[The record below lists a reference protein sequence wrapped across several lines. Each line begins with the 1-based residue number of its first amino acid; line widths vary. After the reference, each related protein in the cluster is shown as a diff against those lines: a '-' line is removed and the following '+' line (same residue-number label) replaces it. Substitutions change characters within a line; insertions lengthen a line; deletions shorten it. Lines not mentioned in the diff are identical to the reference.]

1 MQKGANANNI
11 KNILFIIVGF
21 YRLPPT
27 LELPLIFPL
36 LLLDEEPLLK
46 LPLLLE
52 EELLGLLILELLLLL
67 DEELLGLLTLELL
80 LLEEEL
86 LGLLI
91 LELLLLEE
99 ELLGLT
105 YSELERTCLLLF
117 AGVYDLRSV
126 DADDDGLTLELLL
139 DGRAVLDG
147 RELLDGRAELD
158 GLELLDGRAELD
170 GLALLEGLE
179 EGDGDIP
186 ADTGLLVVPATCNPP
201 CPFGR
206 PEGLGAGASPP
217 LGCGL

>member
-1 MQKGANANNI
+1 MQKGTNANNI

-36 LLLDEEPLLK
+36 LLLVEEPVLK

-52 EELLGLLILELLLLL
+52 EELLGLLILELLLL
-67 DEELLGLLTLELL
+67 DEEELLGLLTLELL
-80 LLEEEL
+80 LLDEEL

-139 DGRAVLDG
+139 DGRAELDG
-147 RELLDGRAELD
+147 LALLDGR
-158 GLELLDGRAELD
+158 ELLDGRAELD